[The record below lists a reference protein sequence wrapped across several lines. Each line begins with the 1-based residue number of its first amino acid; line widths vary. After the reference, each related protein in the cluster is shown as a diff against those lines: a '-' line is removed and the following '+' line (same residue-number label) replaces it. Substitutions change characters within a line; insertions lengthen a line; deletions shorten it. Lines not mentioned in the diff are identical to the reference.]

1 MEYFKLYN
9 KRERH
14 WRIVFYDNGGRVEN
28 KKTLLHAK
36 RLDVYVNEKENLIK
50 EGYLVGFFGY
60 EGKKLIW
67 EVVDD
72 NAVEEKTVKDEI

>member
-1 MEYFKLYN
+1 M
-9 KRERH
+9 
-14 WRIVFYDNGGRVEN
+14 EN

-36 RLDVYVNEKENLIK
+36 RLDVYVNENENLNK

-67 EVVDD
+67 GVVDD
-72 NAVEEKTVKDEI
+72 YAVEEKTVKDEI